1 MDIIPT
7 NPSPARSKRS
17 DISPIRIALGLGLR
31 DARLA
36 SGMTLHQAG
45 AASCPGSLFPAQRQW
60 SAEAGRDGWTVEG
73 WAYRCRSMGADPLL
87 IVEAVAASLGVDLV
101 TVAAEMC
108 RRSNSPR
115 SIDTLA
121 PIALAY
127 LRAHRATV
135 ATVATVAP

>member
-1 MDIIPT
+1 MDT
-7 NPSPARSKRS
+7 RTTTTTTTTTTSTHRSRHS

-31 DARLA
+31 AARLA

-108 RRSNSPR
+108 RRSGSPR

-127 LRAHRATV
+127 LRAHSG
-135 ATVATVAP
+135 TVAP